1 MSEMQTET
9 ATDYGDIDVRA
20 EMRFEDLEVTTDLF
34 AAGLTLWGASL
45 YDYTAHLND
54 AIKQIFALP
63 WDVWTPTIAV
73 REISLSTDPA
83 PGSSPPETV
92 WARVSIFGFGFEPG
106 VEVKTKWNNAFG
118 FPDNGAGANSIQ
130 LQSGVPDP
138 GGRFAFQ
145 VIHKTVKRA
154 AKDWLWAPNLQL
166 VLVAQQSQPG
176 GPILRSADQRY
187 IPGHVLWQ
195 WVP

>member
-1 MSEMQTET
+1 MSDTQAAPIYDVQTEL
-9 ATDYGDIDVRA
+9 
-20 EMRFEDLEVTTDLF
+20 RFEDLEVTPDLF
-34 AAGLTLWGASL
+34 GDGLTLWGGSL
-45 YDYTAHLND
+45 RTYATHLND
-54 AIKQIFALP
+54 AVRSLYALP
-63 WDVWTPTIAV
+63 WDAWTPTIGV

-106 VEVKTKWNNAFG
+106 FAVETKWNNAFG

-130 LQSGVPDP
+130 LQSPVPDAH
-138 GGRFAFQ
+138 GRFAFQ
-145 VIHKTVKRA
+145 VIHHAVRRP

-166 VLVAQQSQPG
+166 VLVAQQSHPG
-176 GPILRSADQRY
+176 GPILRQADQRY